1 MIAIVATKAN
11 NISSKSYKCS
21 LGPSKG
27 FWGLYEGLVV
37 DVIDVVVYLVVGHV
51 SYYSR

>member
-27 FWGLYEGLVV
+27 LWGLYEG
-37 DVIDVVVYLVVGHV
+37 IVVVAMGSIVVV
-51 SYYSR
+51 STV